1 MIRLLYLWEVLRSN
15 CLKCNKGYTLCT
27 SIPLAWVW
35 PKSFRPKIPRLWKFS
50 RKPPPQKKPYHL
62 GFQKK
67 NIEML
72 SVVQCNIPHLLTRF
86 IRKYCKNLHN
96 SSACK
101 LPFVSSKRSF
111 RLIMLTPIQLIDCPS
126 PKSLNRKGIKESKA
140 EVERLDS
147 RDGGEDLLVLIDH
160 YIWDKPGRWQARRT
174 LLMLHREVR
183 GWWWLTGH
191 VSLFSLVSVLH
202 YVQKKHFKKNTTIDA
217 ALPQLK
223 RAMRVSEPKKLS
235 IVWTSSGRS

>member
-1 MIRLLYLWEVLRSN
+1 MLEFGPKALG
-15 CLKCNKGYTLCT
+15 LKFPDYGN
-27 SIPLAWVW
+27 LAG
-35 PKSFRPKIPRLWKFS
+35 KT
-50 RKPPPQKKPYHL
+50 PPPQKNLTIWVFKR
-62 GFQKK
+62 KT
-67 NIEML
+67 EML

-160 YIWDKPGRWQARRT
+160 YI
-174 LLMLHREVR
+174 
-183 GWWWLTGH
+183 
-191 VSLFSLVSVLH
+191 
-202 YVQKKHFKKNTTIDA
+202 
-217 ALPQLK
+217 
-223 RAMRVSEPKKLS
+223 
-235 IVWTSSGRS
+235 

>member
-1 MIRLLYLWEVLRSN
+1 MRGFKIQL
-15 CLKCNKGYTLCT
+15 CLKCNKGSTSCT

-35 PKSFRPKIPRLWKFS
+35 PQSFRPKIPRLWKLI
-50 RKPPPQKKPYHL
+50 RKKTPYNL

-86 IRKYCKNLHN
+86 LRKYCKILHN
-96 SSACK
+96 SSACIY
-101 LPFVSSKRSF
+101 PFVSSKPSF
-111 RLIMLTPIQLIDCPS
+111 MLIMLTPIQLINCPS

-147 RDGGEDLLVLIDH
+147 RDGGEDFLALIDH

-183 GWWWLTGH
+183 W
-191 VSLFSLVSVLH
+191 
-202 YVQKKHFKKNTTIDA
+202 
-217 ALPQLK
+217 
-223 RAMRVSEPKKLS
+223 
-235 IVWTSSGRS
+235 